1 MFDDL
6 AKANTP
12 EARTEQPWV
21 VAMAHRPMYCSDS
34 DGDDCTERDN
44 VMRTGYKHEVY
55 KLEDLFFNNS
65 VDLQVYGHEHNY
77 KKSFPIYDYI
87 LELPEDLS
95 YYKDPKFPVHIISGA
110 GGVVKTTTLLETN
123 LGGLFSENLCT
134 ASFIVE
140 PIDRL
145 TLNMKMYSVD
155 DGGILN
161 ELTIAK
167 SSEMPRFNLDL
178 VKKKKV

>member
-1 MFDDL
+1 MVDDL

-12 EARTEQPWV
+12 EARAKQPWI
-21 VAMAHRPMYCSDS
+21 VAMAHRPMYCSS
-34 DGDDCTERDN
+34 HDGNDCTKRDS
-44 VMRTGYKHEVY
+44 VMRTGYKHELY

-65 VDLQVYGHEHNY
+65 VDLQVYGHEHDY
-77 KKSFPIYDYI
+77 ERSLPVYDYF
-87 LELPEDLS
+87 LELPDDLN
-95 YYKDPKFPVHIISGA
+95 YYRDPKFPVHIISGA
-110 GGVVKTTTLLETN
+110 GGCRETHDP
-123 LGGLFSENLCT
+123 FSMPQPRWSVFRKNVYG
-134 ASFIVE
+134 FIYLK

-155 DGGILN
+155 DGGIID

-178 VKKKKV
+178 LKKKV